1 MEFLS
6 SIRNL
11 PNHCKSALQN
21 IWRNGV
27 MSISS
32 IFAVTITLLL
42 IAILGII
49 AINVNKITLS
59 IENSLTIYVKVDR
72 EATKKKKAQKI
83 GEELNMIEGVKK
95 VTYSSKEQELNKL
108 INSQS
113 SENKKLFATYKKDN
127 PLGDAYQVEV
137 KNAKNI
143 ATIAK
148 QIEDIPNVNEVT
160 YGGSSTSD
168 MVNLLEHIRN
178 GGAIFAFALT
188 VVVLFMIANTI
199 KMAITSRST
208 EIAIMRM
215 VGASNW
221 YIRLPFMLEGVF
233 IGLFGSI
240 IPIIVLYYGYSF
252 AYDQFTKVLSSSVM
266 VLEAPFPFIWHMS
279 GILVLLG
286 CGVGLIGSFFSVRKF
301 LRF

>member
-1 MEFLS
+1 MEFIS

-11 PNHCKSALQN
+11 PNHCKTALQN

-42 IAILGII
+42 IAVLAII
-49 AINVNKITLS
+49 AINVNDITLS

-72 EATKKKKAQKI
+72 EATTKQAKKI
-83 GEELNMIEGVKK
+83 GEQINMIDGVKK
-95 VTYSSKEQELNKL
+95 VTYSSKEQELQKL
-108 INSQS
+108 IESQTA
-113 SENKKLFATYKKDN
+113 ENKKLFESYKKNN
-127 PLGDAYQVEV
+127 PLGDAYAVEV
-137 KNAKNI
+137 KDAKNI
-143 ATIAK
+143 DKVAK
-148 QIEDIPNVNEVT
+148 EIENLANVNEVT
-160 YGGSSTSD
+160 YGGSSTQD
-168 MVNLLEHIRN
+168 MINLLEHVRN
-178 GGAIFAFALT
+178 GGAIFAIALT

-221 YIRLPFMLEGVF
+221 YIRLPFMIEGVF

-240 IPIIVLYYGYSF
+240 LPIIALYYGYSF
-252 AYDQFTKVLSSSVM
+252 AYGQFSKVLSSSVM
-266 VLEAPFPFIWHMS
+266 VLEQPFPFIWQLS
-279 GILVLLG
+279 GILILLG
-286 CGVGLIGSFFSVRKF
+286 CVVGLIGSFFSVRRFLKF
-301 LRF
+301 

>member
-21 IWRNGV
+21 ISRNGV

-72 EATKKKKAQKI
+72 EATNKQAQKI